1 VQVSGP
7 SLRKPCENQEI
18 SLDMMHR
25 ASVVAN
31 TRIRFKNKQLYQLIH
46 EHLLLSGLKKAAE
59 ALRKAGLEKTR
70 VKKKKPAQW
79 GFLGFFG
86 YFCFFWGFCPEER
99 VFRVFQFQEYFKVHP
114 DFKNYNQR

>member
-1 VQVSGP
+1 VQLFILVQVSGP

-70 VKKKKPAQW
+70 VKKKKP
-79 GFLGFFG
+79 GSGFFG
-86 YFCFFWGFCPEER
+86 VFCFFGFFGVFWGFFG
-99 VFRVFQFQEYFKVHP
+99 VFLPRRESF
-114 DFKNYNQR
+114 

>member
-1 VQVSGP
+1 VSGP

-59 ALRKAGLEKTR
+59 ALRKEADFIPL
-70 VKKKKPAQW
+70 VQDNN
-79 GFLGFFG
+79 
-86 YFCFFWGFCPEER
+86 CPVVYSPGAMIGTPIALPSVR
-99 VFRVFQFQEYFKVHP
+99 RLLLSP
-114 DFKNYNQR
+114 PPR